1 MTWSVFKGTEIDSPK
16 VAAALILVALLFLSL
31 QDGLV
36 KFASDL
42 SSLWQFQILRSL
54 ANLAFIFVG
63 LHVAR
68 SWALIWPKNL
78 WAVAARTAAI
88 MATMIFF
95 FAGAPFL
102 SLSEMGAGLYTY
114 PIFMTILSAVFLGE
128 KVGIW
133 RILAI
138 ALAGLGAFLIFR
150 PTEQN
155 AFHAAQILPIVAG
168 LCYSINATIL
178 RKYCRSESPV
188 TMATWASF
196 GFLAICSIGALVIN
210 ALPISPQAEAQ
221 WPFILTAWPTL
232 SALAVGIAI
241 LCALCNVTGNV
252 LIVKAYQSAELS
264 GLAPID
270 YSYLIFA
277 TFWGFVF
284 FGDLPGAVSFLGM
297 GLIAAAGILTAWRNR
312 MKKTPLSFT
321 NP

>member
-1 MTWSVFKGTEIDSPK
+1 MTWSVFKGTELDSPK

-36 KFASDL
+36 KFAADL

-54 ANLAFIFVG
+54 VNLAIICVG
-63 LHVAR
+63 LQIAS

-78 WAVAARTAAI
+78 AAVTARTAAI

-133 RILAI
+133 RISAI
-138 ALAGLGAFLIFR
+138 ALAAVGAFLIFR
-150 PTEQN
+150 PTQGN
-155 AFHAAQILPIVAG
+155 SFHAAQILPILAG
-168 LCYSINATIL
+168 FCYSINATIL

-188 TMATWASF
+188 TMATWASL
-196 GFLAICSIGALVIN
+196 GFLLICSIGALVVG
-210 ALPISPQAEAQ
+210 ALPISPAAVET
-221 WPFILTAWPTL
+221 WPFILTAWPSL
-232 SALAVGIAI
+232 SLVALGIAI
-241 LCALCNVTGNV
+241 LCAICNVTGNV

-277 TFWGFVF
+277 TIWGFIF
-284 FGDLPGAVSFLGM
+284 FSDFPGPLSFLGM
-297 GLIAAAGILTAWRNR
+297 ALIAAAGILTAWRNR
-312 MKKTPLSFT
+312 MRKTPLSFT